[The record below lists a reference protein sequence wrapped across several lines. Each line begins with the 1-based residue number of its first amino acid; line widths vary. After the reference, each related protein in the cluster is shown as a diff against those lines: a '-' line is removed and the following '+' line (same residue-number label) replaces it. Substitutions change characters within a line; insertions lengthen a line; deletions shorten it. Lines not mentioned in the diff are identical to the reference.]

1 MRKNDE
7 SINHDY
13 DDEVD
18 GNGNDFEE
26 VDDKDVNEKVCD
38 RKQMMTKKFKI

>member
-1 MRKNDE
+1 MMKFSTVEKWWKHHRF
-7 SINHDY
+7 NHDY

-26 VDDKDVNEKVCD
+26 VDDKDVHEKVCD
-38 RKQMMTKKFKI
+38 RK

>member
-1 MRKNDE
+1 MMKFSTVKKWWKHHRFK
-7 SINHDY
+7 HDY

-38 RKQMMTKKFKI
+38 RK